1 MKPVRHN
8 PRDSEREAKGEKACD
23 SKRTM
28 EMIRGNPSRFEE
40 IAEMFLRTV
49 PKSLDEIDKG
59 IAAGDMRAVEH
70 AAQTL
75 KDSICNLGEGLTYE
89 VEQIIGEEGAEQAA
103 NSLSNLR
110 TQLNLIEKVLCG
122 SIQEK

>member
-1 MKPVRHN
+1 
-8 PRDSEREAKGEKACD
+8 
-23 SKRTM
+23 M

-89 VEQIIGEEGAEQAA
+89 VEQIIGEEVAEQAA